1 MSYSNFENF
10 SSNSLLTISNL
21 SNFSITTRNQY
32 KEYIKQV
39 KKKRKAKISILES
52 YLIEDFIRISQ
63 INVNFDSIV
72 NNNSRKFKSKRNT
85 NLESSKLF
93 LYSSSI
99 SSSTTSRLKLNRN
112 STIKEILIIDLIDN
126 NSSLNN

>member
-1 MSYSNFENF
+1 LSYSNFENF